1 MARRPVLAAAVLLP
15 ALLVPASSSFADTVT
30 VTSTADSGAGTLRA
44 AISAAAPGDT
54 IDFAVGGTIALDS
67 ELVVDKS
74 LRIDGPGARGLRLS
88 GQGGTRVL
96 HVDAPGAEV
105 AVGGLTISDG
115 FADGQEPLGGGLL
128 VSRASGVRLTGVA
141 LLDNVAHRSED
152 VVALGGGV
160 AALRGS
166 LEIARSTVA
175 GNRTT
180 PDGGGGGVFVGDPA
194 TFAIGNSTVTGNDAS
209 AGGGLLAGSTGTVT
223 STTFA
228 SNTATS
234 IGPAI
239 GVMPGSGVT
248 LTGSLV
254 TANGCD
260 GAIASGGGNVADA
273 TCLATPA
280 AGDAIAP
287 AAPVSGLGDHGGPT
301 DTLLPLAGSPAIDRS
316 AGPCPDT
323 DQRGVA
329 RPQGGG
335 CDAGAVELEVDA
347 APPAPAIDVPPPAP
361 PVATDPV
368 AASAHAFLLRTS
380 SRAARSGRFEV
391 RLACKAVNAVGCAG
405 KVTLKLSKKRKLSRS
420 FVVIAGKRTV
430 VTLRLSRRDRARLA
444 QRRSIRS
451 AVTIVT
457 RQPDG
462 SRTTTHTGGFKLRR

>member
-15 ALLVPASSSFADTVT
+15 VLLVPASPSFADSVT

-54 IDFAVGGTIALDS
+54 IDFAVDGTIALDS
-67 ELVVDKS
+67 ELVVDKA
-74 LRIDGPGARGLRLS
+74 LRIDGPGARSLRLS

-96 HVDAPGAEV
+96 HVDAPGGEV
-105 AVGGLTISDG
+105 AIGGLTISDG
-115 FADGQEPLGGGLL
+115 FADGQEPLGGGVL

-180 PDGGGGGVFVGDPA
+180 PDGGGGGVFVGGPA
-194 TFAIGNSTVTGNDAS
+194 TFAISNSTVTGNDAS

-223 STTFA
+223 GSTFA

-239 GVMPGSGVT
+239 GVIPGSGVT
-248 LTGSLV
+248 LTGSLI

-273 TCLATPA
+273 TCLASPDAT
-280 AGDAIAP
+280 DAIAS

-329 RPQGGG
+329 RPQGVG
-335 CDAGAVELEVDA
+335 CDAGAVELEAQAGV
-347 APPAPAIDVPPPAP
+347 APPPAAP
-361 PVATDPV
+361 PVAEPPASAP
-368 AASAHAFLLRTS
+368 AASASVSLLGTS
-380 SRAARSGRFEV
+380 SRAARSGRFTV
-391 RLACKAVNAVGCAG
+391 RLACKAVNATGCAG
-405 KVTLKLSKKRKLSRS
+405 KVTLKLSKTRKLSRS
-420 FVVIAGKRTV
+420 FAVKAGKRAV
-430 VTLRLSRRDRARLA
+430 VKLRLSKRDRLRLT

-462 SRTTTHTGGFKLRR
+462 SRTTTHTASFKLRR